1 MKNKKV
7 NFFNIC
13 LMILLIVSLTLYY
26 FLFVRETDV
35 DNKFIDL
42 PSNVTNIIW
51 YESNSLETLRFS
63 SGSFEYNGDKFD
75 LSTCKRYYYNEKD
88 KVIEFNCNNYKMK
101 LVSVTDYKL
110 IVVISGKNMKP
121 DVYTYYSSLDLVN
134 YLIDNDIKNISNED
148 IKEIVEDNDF
158 SISKL
163 EDTDSYKNIQISKL
177 SSINELSIDEY
188 LTLSNTH
195 EKAVVLLI
203 NPNMSV
209 DSYDFI
215 PVFLE
220 WNSVFEDYNFY
231 YVNGLDIDVSDE
243 DLLDEN
249 EVLKDYLLGS
259 YDCNILILEDD
270 EYKRFSIDINVEE
283 SDNIFNCILDECFD
297 VDIKIYD
304 EDKEYKDIKDLL
316 DME

>member
-42 PSNVTNIIW
+42 PSNVTNIVW

-63 SGSFEYNGDKFD
+63 SGNFEYNGDKFD

-158 SISKL
+158 SISKI

-188 LTLSNTH
+188 LTFSNTH

-243 DLLDEN
+243 DLLNEN

-259 YDCNILILEDD
+259 YDCNILILEED

>member
-1 MKNKKV
+1 MKNRKV

-13 LMILLIVSLTLYY
+13 LMILLILSLTLYY
-26 FLFVRETDV
+26 FLFVREDKS
-35 DNKFIDL
+35 DNKIVDL
-42 PSNVTNIIW
+42 PNNVTNIVW
-51 YESNSLETLRFS
+51 YESNSLETIRFS
-63 SGSFEYNGDKFD
+63 SGNFEYNGDKFD

-88 KVIEFNCNNYKMK
+88 KVIEFNCDNYKMK
-101 LVSVTDYKL
+101 LISVTDYKL
-110 IVVISGKNMKP
+110 IVVISGKNMKS

-134 YLIDNDIKNISNED
+134 YLIDSNIKNISNDD

-158 SISKL
+158 SISKI

-188 LTLSNTH
+188 LTLEKMN

-203 NPNMSV
+203 SPNMSV
-209 DSYDFI
+209 DLYDFI

-220 WNSVFEDYNFY
+220 WNNVFKDYNFY
-231 YVNGLDIDVSDE
+231 YVNGLEVVVSDE
-243 DLLDEN
+243 DLLEEN
-249 EVLKDYLLGS
+249 EVLKDYLLSS
-259 YDCNILILEDD
+259 YECNILILEDN
-270 EYKRFSIDINVEE
+270 EFKRYSVDISVEE
-283 SDNIFNCILDECFD
+283 SNNIFNCILDDCFN

-304 EDKEYKDIKDLL
+304 RDKEYKDIKELL